1 MIKKKVV
8 IVATGGTIAM
18 KYDEAAGGLVP
29 ACSGEDLARAVPN
42 IDKVAD
48 LEFLQLTNVAS
59 CAMTPQI
66 MWKLF
71 QNIKEILSREDVSG
85 VVVTHGTD
93 TVEET
98 AYFLNTLYDGEKPII
113 CTAAMRGAGDTSPD
127 GPMNIFCAVRAAADD
142 SVRGLGVL
150 VCLNEMLF
158 SAEDVTKTHAANPA
172 TFEAPWWGCLGYVDP
187 DRIVI
192 RRKPVKGITL
202 HPKELS
208 ARVDIVKPMT
218 GSGREYI
225 DFAVAQGCQGIVVE
239 GFGRGNVP
247 PGVVPGIADAVKKGV
262 KVVIVSRTSAGR
274 VLDVYGYPG
283 SVTDTRKAG
292 AVMGG
297 ELTAAKARLRLMLIL
312 SEKPDV
318 TTSDLQRLFD

>member
-1 MIKKKVV
+1 MSGKKVV

-42 IDKVAD
+42 IDQVAD

-59 CAMTPQI
+59 CAMTPSI
-66 MWKLF
+66 MWELF
-71 QNIKEILSREDVSG
+71 QNIREILSRNDVAG

-98 AYFLNTLYDGEKPII
+98 AYFLNMLYEGEKPII
-113 CTAAMRGAGDTSPD
+113 CTAAMRGAADTSPD
-127 GPMNIFCAVRAAADD
+127 GPMNILCAVRAAADEG
-142 SVRGLGVL
+142 VRGLGVL

-158 SAEDVTKTHAANPA
+158 SAGDVTKTHAANPA
-172 TFEAPWWGCLGYVDP
+172 TFDAPWWGCLGYVDP
-187 DRIVI
+187 DRIII
-192 RRKPVKGITL
+192 RRKPVKSTKI
-202 HPKELS
+202 HPKKLS
-208 ARVDIVKPMT
+208 ARVDIIKPMT

-225 DFAVAQGCQGIVVE
+225 DFAVQQGCQGIVVE

-247 PGVVPGIADAVKKGV
+247 PGVVPGIEDAVKKGV
-262 KVVIVSRTSAGR
+262 KVVIVSRTAAGR

-283 SVTDTRKAG
+283 SVTDSRRAG

-297 ELTAAKARLRLMLIL
+297 ELTAAKARLQLMLIL
-312 SEKPDV
+312 SETPEI
-318 TTSDLQRLFD
+318 TTDQLQRLFD

>member
-1 MIKKKVV
+1 MSGKKVV

-42 IDKVAD
+42 IDQVAD

-59 CAMTPQI
+59 CAMTPSI

-71 QNIKEILSREDVSG
+71 QNIREILSRNDVAG

-98 AYFLNTLYDGEKPII
+98 AYFLNMLYEGEKPII
-113 CTAAMRGAGDTSPD
+113 CTAAMRGAADTSPD
-127 GPMNIFCAVRAAADD
+127 GPMNILCAVRAAADEGI
-142 SVRGLGVL
+142 RGMGVL

-158 SAEDVTKTHAANPA
+158 SADDVTKTHAANPA
-172 TFEAPWWGCLGYVDP
+172 TFDAPWWGCLGYVDP
-187 DRIVI
+187 DRIII
-192 RRKPVKGITL
+192 RRKPVKSIKI

-208 ARVDIVKPMT
+208 ARVDIIKPMT
-218 GSGREYI
+218 GSGREYV
-225 DFAVAQGCQGIVVE
+225 DFAVQQGCLGIVVE

-247 PGVVPGIADAVKKGV
+247 PGVVPGIEDAVKKGV
-262 KVVIVSRTSAGR
+262 KVVIVSRTAAGR

-283 SVTDTRKAG
+283 SVTDSRRAG

-297 ELTAAKARLRLMLIL
+297 ELTAAKARLQLMLIL
-312 SEKPDV
+312 SETPEISTDQ
-318 TTSDLQRLFD
+318 LQRLFD

>member
-1 MIKKKVV
+1 MSGKKVV

-42 IDKVAD
+42 IDQVAD

-59 CAMTPQI
+59 CAMTPSI

-71 QNIKEILSREDVSG
+71 QNIREILSRNDVAG

-98 AYFLNTLYDGEKPII
+98 AYFLNMLYEGEKPII
-113 CTAAMRGAGDTSPD
+113 CTAAMRGAANTSPD
-127 GPMNIFCAVRAAADD
+127 GPMNILCAVRAAADEGI
-142 SVRGLGVL
+142 RGMGVL

-158 SAEDVTKTHAANPA
+158 SADDVTKTHAANPA
-172 TFEAPWWGCLGYVDP
+172 TFDAPWWGCLGYVDP
-187 DRIVI
+187 DRIII
-192 RRKPVKGITL
+192 RRKPVKSIKI

-208 ARVDIVKPMT
+208 ARVDIIKPMT
-218 GSGREYI
+218 GSGREYV
-225 DFAVAQGCQGIVVE
+225 DFAVQQGCQGIVVE

-247 PGVVPGIADAVKKGV
+247 PGVVPGIEDAVKKGV
-262 KVVIVSRTSAGR
+262 KVVIVSRTAAGR

-283 SVTDTRKAG
+283 SVTDSRRAG

-297 ELTAAKARLRLMLIL
+297 ELTAAKARLQLMLIL
-312 SEKPDV
+312 SETPEISTDQ
-318 TTSDLQRLFD
+318 LQRLFD

>member
-1 MIKKKVV
+1 MSGKKVV

-42 IDKVAD
+42 IDQVAD
-48 LEFLQLTNVAS
+48 LEFFQLTNVAS
-59 CAMTPQI
+59 CAMTPSI
-66 MWKLF
+66 MWKLV
-71 QNIKEILSREDVSG
+71 QNIREILSRNDVAG

-98 AYFLNTLYDGEKPII
+98 AYFLNMLYEGEKPII
-113 CTAAMRGAGDTSPD
+113 CTAAMRGAADTSPD
-127 GPMNIFCAVRAAADD
+127 GPMNILCAVRAAADEGI
-142 SVRGLGVL
+142 RGLGVL

-158 SAEDVTKTHAANPA
+158 SADDVTKTHAANPA
-172 TFEAPWWGCLGYVDP
+172 TFDAPWWGCLGYVDP
-187 DRIVI
+187 DRIII
-192 RRKPVKGITL
+192 RRKPVKSTKI

-208 ARVDIVKPMT
+208 ARVDIIKPMT

-225 DFAVAQGCQGIVVE
+225 DFAVQQGCQGIVVE
-239 GFGRGNVP
+239 GFGRGNIP
-247 PGVVPGIADAVKKGV
+247 PGVVPGIEDAVKKGV
-262 KVVIVSRTSAGR
+262 KVVIVSRTAAGR

-283 SVTDTRKAG
+283 SVTDSRRAG

-297 ELTAAKARLRLMLIL
+297 ELTAAKARLQLMLIL
-312 SEKPDV
+312 SESPEIS
-318 TTSDLQRLFD
+318 TEQLQRLFD